1 MNARVLTL
9 LTGLIWLGAATAATP
24 PDPSVIE
31 HAIETWSTVTS
42 IPTATGALAARSCTE
57 CPTRYLTLTSETKF
71 YVGRTA
77 VPFAEFKAIAGGTR
91 GHSMT
96 IFYRAIDNSTVT
108 RIVISAD

>member
-1 MNARVLTL
+1 MNARIPTL
-9 LTGLIWLGAATAATP
+9 LTGLAWLSAATAAA

-31 HAIETWSTVTS
+31 HAVETTSTVTS
-42 IPTATGALAARSCTE
+42 VPTATGALAARSCTE

-77 VPFAEFKAIAGGTR
+77 VPYAEFKAIAGGAG

-108 RIVISAD
+108 RIVIWAD